1 LPLLLATKQDS
12 NLPTDLLS
20 ANCWSAYTGTAC
32 IRVDEDQ
39 WKDSMSSNP
48 TDGLGLDSNVVA
60 FQYGVG
66 EGEVAVTDVPTAVAY

>member
-1 LPLLLATKQDS
+1 
-12 NLPTDLLS
+12 
-20 ANCWSAYTGTAC
+20 
-32 IRVDEDQ
+32 
-39 WKDSMSSNP
+39 MSSNP